1 MWANIHV
8 SKYGIKLVI
17 ALRTYEEGDYWQI
30 LFEETIA
37 YYCYYAWMDECIELV
52 ISCDDQCVRAACLL
66 ANYYPSQ
73 IAGEIVVYPEQI
85 YNLDWLGE

>member
-37 YYCYYAWMDECIELV
+37 YYCYYA
-52 ISCDDQCVRAACLL
+52 
-66 ANYYPSQ
+66 
-73 IAGEIVVYPEQI
+73 
-85 YNLDWLGE
+85 